1 VDSSVKAF
9 LALEPPP
16 SGPLIGD
23 GNTAHYDFAPVQVVN
38 ENFFT
43 IRADQNISD
52 KDKLFG
58 TYSFDNAPSTRPDA
72 FFGNVLL
79 AQSDRR
85 QIAAVEETHTFSA
98 SFVNSVRL
106 GYNRSHTQ
114 AAGGIKPSIRR
125 QRTRICRG
133 RPDLRL
139 RPAYSLLPGFR
150 KLGRACPLHNS
161 CILECVSDL

>member
-1 VDSSVKAF
+1 TSVKNQCQVNVDSSVAKF

-16 SGPLIGD
+16 NGSLIGD
-23 GNTAHYDFAPVQVVN
+23 GNTAHFNFAPVQVVN

-58 TYSFDNAPSTRPDA
+58 TYSFDNAPSSTPDA
-72 FFGNVLL
+72 FDNVLNS
-79 AQSDRR
+79 QIDQRH
-85 QIAAVEETHTFSA
+85 IAALEETHTFSA

-114 AAGGIKPSIRR
+114 AAGGIQAIN
-125 QRTRICRG
+125 
-133 RPDLRL
+133 
-139 RPAYSLLPGFR
+139 PA
-150 KLGRACPLHNS
+150 A
-161 CILECVSDL
+161 